1 MKIRLKFCNFFTSY
15 CGKWIN
21 LVLLTYIYFWID
33 SQWFDAIFDK
43 FENMIPNL
51 VNSNVERWFP
61 RFQVVNFV
69 HKLVLNFSQP
79 FSVGDIAE
87 IRQKNQISEAKIDI
101 FEITFLSQRF
111 QKTNHPI
118 FWRFHE
124 IFDAFVNV
132 LSEEKWQKHVI
143 VIATVPFVYEIRHS
157 GFFWHFLTI
166 FIQIVTRN
174 NWEKVES
181 LHFFPRTAE
190 QDEFD
195 GNLLARNLN
204 LRILTMSVLV
214 LQLSNWFARNSKLW
228 LANIWSWTNKDKKY

>member
-1 MKIRLKFCNFFTSY
+1 M
-15 CGKWIN
+15 
-21 LVLLTYIYFWID
+21 
-33 SQWFDAIFDK
+33 
-43 FENMIPNL
+43 
-51 VNSNVERWFP
+51 
-61 RFQVVNFV
+61 

-101 FEITFLSQRF
+101 FKITFLSQRF
-111 QKTNHPI
+111 QKTNHSI
-118 FWRFHE
+118 FWRFYE
-124 IFDAFVNV
+124 IFDAFVYV

-143 VIATVPFVYEIRHS
+143 VIATTGLLRESRYF
-157 GFFWHFLTI
+157 GFFRYFLTI
-166 FIQIVTRN
+166 FIQIASRN

-195 GNLLARNLN
+195 GNLFARNLN
-204 LRILTMSVLV
+204 LRIWTMSVLV